1 MATYNIQMRY
11 FNGSSYDI
19 LNPNVSVN
27 ANDIV
32 TDYGSLNSVL
42 NNFDSRIDELNST
55 ISNLGSGN
63 LKYSLGSYYGTGQTT
78 LNIAKE
84 SGQAIAISIKKK
96 DSKRKDDM
104 DFITP
109 FVNLSTSVTN
119 TVLLGYRTQNTSST
133 ILTCPCTVTQ
143 TTSQL
148 RFIFLGSSD
157 NVGSYLQLIY
167 NDQSYQYYYTILYA

>member
-11 FNGSSYDI
+11 FNGRSYDI

-27 ANDIV
+27 ANDII
-32 TDYGSLNSVL
+32 TNYGSLNSAL

-63 LKYSLGSYYGTGQTT
+63 LKYYVGSYYGTGQTT

-96 DSKRKDDM
+96 DSKRPNGI
-104 DFITP
+104 DFISP

-119 TVLLGYRTQNTSST
+119 TVLLGYRTRNTESF
-133 ILTCPCTVTQ
+133 IFTCPCTVTQ

-148 RFIFLGSSD
+148 QFTFLGTSD
-157 NVGSYLQLIY
+157 NVDSYLQLIY
-167 NDQSYQYYYTILYA
+167 NEQSSQYYYTILYA